1 MALYPQAFGP
11 YDPETD
17 PLFAAKLIVAV
28 MVADGHSGMLSALL
42 DGAGEF
48 ETIEG
53 EPGWVLE
60 RRGPLDDW
68 PDWADFRAFLPP
80 DAVASASPEVFVGRA
95 TLAAF
100 LEAALAEARAG
111 RH

>member
-1 MALYPQAFGP
+1 MALYPAAFGP
-11 YDPETD
+11 YDPEND

-28 MVADGHSGMLSALL
+28 MVADGHAGMLAALL
-42 DGAGEF
+42 DGASDC

-60 RRGPLDDW
+60 RRGPSDDW
-68 PDWADFRAFLPP
+68 PDGREFRAFLPP
-80 DAVASASPEVFVGRA
+80 DVIASAHPEVFVGRA
-95 TLAAF
+95 TLTGF
-100 LEAALAEARAG
+100 FEAAAREARAG

>member
-1 MALYPQAFGP
+1 MSLYPQAFGP
-11 YDPETD
+11 YDPAGD

-28 MVADGHSGMLSALL
+28 MVADGHSDMLKALL
-42 DGAGEF
+42 DGSSDF

-53 EPGWVLE
+53 EPGWTLE
-60 RRGPLDDW
+60 RRE
-68 PDWADFRAFLPP
+68 ADFRAWLPP
-80 DAVASASPEVFVGRA
+80 EVIASASPEVIVGRP

-100 LEAALAEARAG
+100 LEAALGEARAR